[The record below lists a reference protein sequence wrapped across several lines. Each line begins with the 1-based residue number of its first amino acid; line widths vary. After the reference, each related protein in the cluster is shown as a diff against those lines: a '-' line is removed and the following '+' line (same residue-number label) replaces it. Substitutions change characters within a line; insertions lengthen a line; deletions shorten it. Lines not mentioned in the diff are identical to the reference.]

1 MRIKIGDK
9 LPNSELF
16 YLDQNNDVKKIDI
29 LDLCKG
35 KTIILGMPGAFTKT
49 CSALHL
55 PGYIKNYELANKKG
69 ISKIVCVA
77 VNDPNVMKAWGE
89 NQNAGSKIFM
99 AGDPFLKFTKAIGA
113 EVDKSEKGLGIR
125 SNRYTMLVENGEV
138 KKVEE
143 EKETATCELSSAESF
158 LKSISVI
165 SSLSSNPVLYF
176 ASNSCHVVWV
186 KLFWF
191 SYRVSYSFIGK
202 IVVLTICSTGSLK

>member
-1 MRIKIGDK
+1 MRLKEGNK
-9 LPNSELF
+9 LPSSELF

-29 LDLCKG
+29 IDLCKN

-55 PGYIKNYELANKKG
+55 PGYIKNFELALKKG
-69 ISKIVCVA
+69 ISKIICIA

-89 NQNAGSKIFM
+89 KQNIGSKIFM

-125 SNRYTMLVENGEV
+125 SNRYTMLVENGDV
-138 KKVEE
+138 KKIEE

-158 LKSISVI
+158 LNAI
-165 SSLSSNPVLYF
+165 
-176 ASNSCHVVWV
+176 
-186 KLFWF
+186 
-191 SYRVSYSFIGK
+191 
-202 IVVLTICSTGSLK
+202 